1 MAVQEDIARASALL
15 SAGDYRASATLTGAI
30 LAREPRNSI
39 AAHLLG
45 LALKD
50 SGDLAEGERW
60 LKFSI
65 ELQPEQGEFHAN
77 LGNLLRK
84 RRKYDAA
91 RQSYEAALQR
101 LPGHRAARHGLAL
114 TLTELSR
121 YADAEYQCRI
131 LLAHNAQDAEAWV
144 LLGMALGYQDQNVE
158 AEAAYRQAI
167 ALDPTNAVAQH
178 NLGALLVQ
186 LERPEAVAVLNT
198 ARRLGADGYEATFNA
213 GRAALNEGDLDT
225 AEASLARAA
234 ELKPEGDEAQ
244 FALAQVRFMRGD
256 PRFARTVGDAL
267 RANRDNFKLQ
277 GLLANLLWRAGEHGA
292 AETLLRD
299 IQNRKPGPRIQS
311 MLAMVLFEQGR
322 LKEAE
327 VQGIEAAALLPHDEA
342 VITTAVTVLIARG
355 LPEEAHKFILAHR
368 QRESSSSGLLAYE
381 AIVARML
388 GSDRYHEL
396 YDFQNFV
403 RVYDLEAPAGWS
415 SMTEFN
421 QALAAVLKNRH
432 RFTHHPLDQ
441 TLRNGTQTSRSL
453 LTDPDPVV
461 QEILAAFAAPIE
473 EYRRTLQLPGK
484 HPLSRANVGV
494 SKFTGAWSVRLK
506 RNGYHVNHIHPE
518 GMLSS
523 AYYVETPAETEDQAL
538 KSGWIKFGEPRY
550 PVPGHKP
557 ERLVQPKPGR
567 LVLFPSYMWHGT
579 NAIYGSEARM
589 CIAFD
594 TRPTG
599 NR

>member
-15 SAGDYRASATLTGAI
+15 SAGDYGASAALTGAI
-30 LAREPRNSI
+30 LAQEPRNAI

-50 SGDLAEGERW
+50 AGDWKEGERW
-60 LKFSI
+60 LRFSI
-65 ELQPEQGEFHAN
+65 QLEPQRGEFHAN

-84 RRKYDAA
+84 RRRYELA

-101 LPGHRAARHGLAL
+101 LPDHRAARHGLAL

-121 YADAEYQCRI
+121 YAEAEYQCRV
-131 LLAHNAQDAEAWV
+131 LLASNARDAEAWV
-144 LLGMALGYQDQNVE
+144 LLGMALANLDQNAE

-167 ALDPTNAVAQH
+167 ALDPDNAVAQH
-178 NLGALLVQ
+178 NLGALLVH
-186 LERPEAVAVLNT
+186 LERPEALEVLDT
-198 ARRLGADGYEATFNA
+198 ARKLGADGYEASFNR
-213 GRAALNEGDLDT
+213 GRASLNEGDLDA
-225 AEASLARAA
+225 AEAGLARAA
-234 ELKPEGDEAQ
+234 ELKPDSEEAQ
-244 FALAQVRFMRGD
+244 VALAQVRFMRGD

-267 RANRDNFKLQ
+267 RANRDNLKLQ
-277 GLLANLLWRAGEHGA
+277 ALLAQMLWRAGELSA

-299 IQNRKPGPRIQS
+299 IQIRKPDPTVQS
-311 MLAMVLFEQGR
+311 TLGAVLFEQGR
-322 LKEAE
+322 MKEAE
-327 VQGIEAAALLPHDEA
+327 VQALEAATILPHDPDVILNA
-342 VITTAVTVLIARG
+342 VSILIARG
-355 LPEEAHKFILAHR
+355 QPEEANQFLTA
-368 QRESSSSGLLAYE
+368 QRLRNPDSSALVAYE
-381 AIVARML
+381 ATVARML
-388 GSDRYHEL
+388 GTDRYREL
-396 YDFQNFV
+396 YDFSSFV
-403 RVYDLEAPAGWS
+403 RVFDLEPPPGWS

-421 QALAAVLKNRH
+421 QALAAVLKDRH

-453 LTDPDPVV
+453 LTDSDPVV

-473 EYRRTLQLPGK
+473 EYRRTLKLPAE

-506 RNGYHVNHIHPE
+506 RDGYHVNHIHPA

-523 AYYVETPAETEDQAL
+523 AYYVEVPSETEDQAL
-538 KSGWIKFGEPRY
+538 KSGWIKFGEPCFRI
-550 PVPGHKP
+550 PGHTP
-557 ERLVQPKPGR
+557 ERLVQPRPGR

-579 NAIYGSEARM
+579 NAIHGSEARM

-594 TRPTG
+594 VRPSR
-599 NR
+599 N